1 MSNLQVIIAA
11 IISVL
16 IYLLGN
22 FIFRHRHKWEEVRRC
37 KVVEFD
43 NSFGSDLGYTSYTQ
57 VELRCTE
64 CGKIKIKKLK

>member
-22 FIFRHRHKWEEVRRC
+22 FIFRHRHKWEEVCRR
-37 KVVEFD
+37 KVIEYD
-43 NSFGSDLGYTSYTQ
+43 NSFGLDLGYTSYTQ
-57 VELRCTE
+57 VALRCTE